1 MVALEN
7 PCTTDNGATSVDN
20 SSPNVTRDS
29 ADPSSN
35 AVIGSADVDP
45 DTIMDSADGGTS
57 AIIGSASV
65 DTNAII
71 GSVDAEIPSS
81 YDLANVG
88 TMYSKTISVDQNL
101 NCMDFDSTNLNRS
114 DPGRHVNQ
122 YEPFNSSGSSGSH
135 DSTYINQSHPLMI
148 EHDHV
153 SYFMM

>member
-1 MVALEN
+1 MVALED
-7 PCTTDNGATSVDN
+7 PCTADNGATSVDN

-57 AIIGSASV
+57 AIIGSASI

-71 GSVDAEIPSS
+71 GSADAEIPSS

-88 TMYSKTISVDQNL
+88 TMYSSVDQNP

-122 YEPFNSSGSSGSH
+122 CEPFNSSG
-135 DSTYINQSHPLMI
+135 LVAVMI
-148 EHDHV
+148 ALTLIKV
-153 SYFMM
+153 IR